1 MRQDRACLVTTSG
14 SGPRPAA
21 SREWASGGPR
31 PALGEW
37 LLASSGLSL
46 LGVLSEGPLALR
58 GSEPTCR
65 MFPSLLFHVLA
76 RVPAFL
82 SPLFLGSVV
91 LRVSLSSSR

>member
-65 MFPSLLFHVLA
+65 MFPRCFSTCSRVCPPFSPPFSLA
-76 RVPAFL
+76 P
-82 SPLFLGSVV
+82 
-91 LRVSLSSSR
+91 SSSGFH